1 MINHIFQADDR
12 YFAIGLQT
20 DERDTTQL
28 DVLIQQLLNDAEE
41 REAEAERH
49 MYEIHD
55 RKVLQ
60 ELTPWLRRTE

>member
-1 MINHIFQADDR
+1 MTNDLYANGR
-12 YFAIGLQT
+12 YFAISPQA
-20 DERDTTQL
+20 DEEDTTQL

-55 RKVLQ
+55 RNVLQ
-60 ELTPWLRRTE
+60 ELTL